1 MRGMHNYEQPNR
13 KRYLPRNR
21 RCRSSHHQELGPGLL
36 ETVYETILA
45 RELTLR
51 DLHVVRQQPIP
62 IIYDNVR
69 FDEGFRA
76 DLVVEEKIIIELKSV
91 EQIAPVHKKQLLTYL
106 RLSDK
111 RLGLLIKLRRGP
123 RQRWHPSG
131 RESPPRID
139 SSALCGFAPLRET
152 NSGPLSI
159 LSPREA
165 AKSPRTGNRGKKN
178 FLAGGGG

>member
-1 MRGMHNYEQPNR
+1 MNNR
-13 KRYLPRNR
+13 TENDISREIVDAAL
-21 RCRSSHHQELGPGLL
+21 HIHQELGPGLL

-76 DLVVEEKIIIELKSV
+76 DLIVEEKIIIELKSV

-111 RLGLLIKLRRGP
+111 RLGLLINFG
-123 RQRWHPSG
+123 
-131 RESPPRID
+131 E
-139 SSALCGFAPLRET
+139 ALVKDGIHRVVNHLPE
-152 NSGPLSI
+152 
-159 LSPREA
+159 
-165 AKSPRTGNRGKKN
+165 
-178 FLAGGGG
+178 